1 MVVVDSVR
9 EFDVPGPIW
18 FLEVHPVR
26 YLVDV
31 DLLIR
36 ELYNTQKDVV
46 VAFPILIIEL
56 EKRHTTK
63 TKKKK
68 TKTMKTHLVD

>member
-46 VAFPILIIEL
+46 VAFPILIIL
-56 EKRHTTK
+56 NEKKTKTK

>member
-46 VAFPILIIEL
+46 VAFPILIIE
-56 EKRHTTK
+56 EKKTKTK

>member
-1 MVVVDSVR
+1 VVVVDSVR

-46 VAFPILIIEL
+46 VAFPILIIER
-56 EKRHTTK
+56 EE
-63 TKKKK
+63 
-68 TKTMKTHLVD
+68 THNKDKEEEDKNDENAPG

>member
-46 VAFPILIIEL
+46 VAFPILIIEDK
-56 EKRHTTK
+56 EEDKDK
-63 TKKKK
+63 DKEEEDKN
-68 TKTMKTHLVD
+68 DENAPG

>member
-46 VAFPILIIEL
+46 VAFPILIIEDK
-56 EKRHTTK
+56 EEDKDK
-63 TKKKK
+63 DKEEEDKN
-68 TKTMKTHLVD
+68 DENSPG